1 MGSERWF
8 RRLSARATPSGT
20 GDSSLHHFESKEPL
34 ARPFMSRHHSVPCP
48 TPKPARRVVAHCGS
62 SVSSQLYL
70 CQWQRLNLAF
80 TVACINIY
88 VNARANVANC
98 LEKRWRERN
107 RVNSRIGQPEE
118 AEAKLYC
125 VHAWKRDQTPHLGVI
140 RSQESKRRIDLGLE
154 KIFVNGRHG
163 DLKRRVLPS
172 WAICIS
178 GRSSSKCFGY
188 A

>member
-48 TPKPARRVVAHCGS
+48 TPQPARRVVAHCGS

-70 CQWQRLNLAF
+70 CHWQRSNPAF

-125 VHAWKRDQTPHLGVI
+125 REVVESLIIKYQT
-140 RSQESKRRIDLGLE
+140 RRWDSARPAPAA
-154 KIFVNGRHG
+154 K
-163 DLKRRVLPS
+163 KTAARRG
-172 WAICIS
+172 S
-178 GRSSSKCFGY
+178 GASR
-188 A
+188 